1 MTSPP
6 RRPII
11 SLKFKTPDAARGDIQ
26 PPAPQPAPA
35 RPASP
40 PPPPSPAKPAPARS
54 PSAKPLAGKPA
65 FAKPV
70 PARPAPP
77 VSETPKAEPA
87 RKHSPAI
94 SPDIFKAAVKAA
106 GIAIQHVVA
115 DPEWKSEDL
124 LHQYQAAK
132 EHATSTHK
140 QQAKLVST
148 VATRRHGRDID
159 EAGVENPAMRA
170 AYAAALVALV
180 EAAGKHE

>member
-1 MTSPP
+1 
-6 RRPII
+6 
-11 SLKFKTPDAARGDIQ
+11 L
-26 PPAPQPAPA
+26 
-35 RPASP
+35 
-40 PPPPSPAKPAPARS
+40 PAKPAAARS
-54 PSAKPLAGKPA
+54 PSAKP
-65 FAKPV
+65 FAAKSA

-77 VSETPKAEPA
+77 KPAPAAEAASKAEPA
-87 RKHSPAI
+87 KKHSPAI
-94 SPDIFKAAVKAA
+94 SPEIFKAAVKAA

>member
-11 SLKFKTPDAARGDIQ
+11 SLKFKTPDATRGDIK

-35 RPASP
+35 RPIA
-40 PPPPSPAKPAPARS
+40 PPPPSPAKPVPARS
-54 PSAKPLAGKPA
+54 PSAKPFAAKPAPGKPTP
-65 FAKPV
+65 AKPA
-70 PARPAPP
+70 PA
-77 VSETPKAEPA
+77 VQAEPA
-87 RKHSPAI
+87 KKHSPAI

-180 EAAGKHE
+180 EAAAKHE

>member
-11 SLKFKTPDAARGDIQ
+11 SLKFKTPDAARGDIK
-26 PPAPQPAPA
+26 PPEPQPAPA
-35 RPASP
+35 RPAAAP
-40 PPPPSPAKPAPARS
+40 PPLPAKPAAARS
-54 PSAKPLAGKPA
+54 PSAKP
-65 FAKPV
+65 FAAKSA

-77 VSETPKAEPA
+77 KPAPAAEAASKAEPA
-87 RKHSPAI
+87 KKHSPAI
-94 SPDIFKAAVKAA
+94 SPEIFKAAVKAA